1 MSEVQQITPCPSGL
15 TVHPIRLNPG
25 VELKS
30 TLMKYVKDN
39 GLVAPFIMTCCGSL
53 TKATLRLASHTPADG
68 DNKIV
73 TYDEHFEICSLVGTL
88 SGDGGHLHIVL
99 GKDDGS
105 TISGHVVGKTGKQG
119 STKSFDS
126 INS

>member
-1 MSEVQQITPCPSGL
+1 MG
-15 TVHPIRLNPG
+15 PIRLNPG

-30 TLMKYVKDN
+30 TLMKYAKDN

-68 DNKIV
+68 DNKI
-73 TYDEHFEICSLVGTL
+73 CSLVGTL

-105 TISGHVVGKTGKQG
+105 TISGHVVGDMIIFTTAEVVIGECRDSVFTRPFDAKTG
-119 STKSFDS
+119 FDELKVEKR
-126 INS
+126 